1 MYLHKGNLVIRDAA
15 IGDAKLLCSWWNDG
29 KIMAHA
35 GFPNGIGTTEQ
46 EVRSKL
52 QSGADPERQG
62 RLILEINGVPAGEMS
77 YSAAADRVAEIGIK
91 ICDFKEQN
99 KGAGTRFLTMLIR
112 YLFEV
117 PGYHTIIL
125 DTNLKNTRAQHVYE
139 KLGFQKIAVRTDAW
153 TDQLGEWQSFIDYE
167 LTQADWRADWLHC

>member
-1 MYLHKGNLVIRDAA
+1 
-15 IGDAKLLCSWWNDG
+15 
-29 KIMAHA
+29 
-35 GFPNGIGTTEQ
+35 
-46 EVRSKL
+46 
-52 QSGADPERQG
+52 
-62 RLILEINGVPAGEMS
+62 MS

-99 KGAGTRFLTMLIR
+99 KGAGTRFLTMFIR
-112 YLFEV
+112 YLFDV

-139 KLGFQKIAVRTDAW
+139 KLGFRKIAVRTDAW

-167 LTQADWRADWLHC
+167 LTQAEWRADWLHD